1 MIKITKWK
9 IHHFIRTFT
18 QTVGVTPYQY
28 ILNRKVERAKI
39 LMDNDQYTITDI
51 GYMLGFQS
59 YTNFAKAFKRAT
71 EYSPKEF
78 KKLMKANKAA
88 NEQP

>member
-1 MIKITKWK
+1 
-9 IHHFIRTFT
+9 
-18 QTVGVTPYQY
+18 
-28 ILNRKVERAKI
+28 
-39 LMDNDQYTITDI
+39 MDNDQYTITDI